1 MKVYKRYDKYKF
13 AYPEEMK
20 LILDY
25 LSEHGE
31 ILVNESTI
39 ESLYY
44 DFSDEVYSAGWMGVT
59 GDMGEQLLE
68 QFEEWLNR
76 YEYEFD

>member
-1 MKVYKRYDKYKF
+1 MKVYERYNKNRF
-13 AYPEEMK
+13 VYPKDME

-25 LSEHGE
+25 LKKHGE

-44 DFSDEVYSAGWMGVT
+44 DFSYEVYDAAWMSV
-59 GDMGEQLLE
+59 DNKLLE
-68 QFEEWLNR
+68 EFEEWLNN
-76 YEYEFD
+76 YEYEFE

>member
-1 MKVYKRYDKYKF
+1 MKVYNRYYKNRF
-13 AYPEEMK
+13 SYPKDME

-25 LSEHGE
+25 LKKHGE

-44 DFSDEVYSAGWMGVT
+44 DFSGDVYDAGWMSV
-59 GDMGEQLLE
+59 DDELLKE
-68 QFEEWLNR
+68 FEEWLNN
-76 YEYEFD
+76 YEYEFE